1 MATGKARILQRSAR
15 LSKVALANFRAYPDV
30 EDKLAATMTELAGKR
45 IEGGAHPIVDAVWI
59 ASHRGDAKV
68 RLVEVDVS
76 RGAYE
81 AGHIPDAVFWN
92 AYSDLRDPD
101 YKPVGRAELEDLLS
115 RSGIAP
121 DSTLVFYGYGAAL
134 GFWLMRAHGHRDVRM
149 LVGLREQW
157 AQAGGAWSA
166 RVPEPRGTSYPLVA
180 PDTGALSS
188 QAVVEAAI
196 DDPGHVLLDVRSE
209 LEFSGERFWPSGA
222 IENTGRAGHVPG
234 AISVPIEL
242 LRAEDDTFKAAEEMR
257 RVLEGA
263 GVTPDRKVITY
274 CTIGNRASQAWFA
287 LKYLLGYPDVSVYYG
302 SWVEWG
308 KAADTPVEPNVSSS

>member
-1 MATGKARILQRSAR
+1 M
-15 LSKVALANFRAYPDV
+15 
-30 EDKLAATMTELAGKR
+30 
-45 IEGGAHPIVDAVWI
+45 PIVDAAWI
-59 ASHRGDAKV
+59 ASHRGDGKV

-76 RGAYE
+76 PGAYE

-101 YKPVGRAELEDLLS
+101 YTPVGRSELEGLLS

-121 DSTLVFYGYGAAL
+121 EHTLVFYGYGAAL

-166 RVPEPRGTSYPLVA
+166 RVPEPRETSYPLAGADAGMLCTRVA
-180 PDTGALSS
+180 
-188 QAVVEAAI
+188 VEAAI
-196 DDPGHVLLDVRSE
+196 DDPRHVLLDVRSE

-222 IENTGRAGHVPG
+222 TEDTGRAGHIPG
-234 AISVPIEL
+234 AISVPIES
-242 LRAEDDTFKAAEEMR
+242 LRAENDTFKAAAEMH
-257 RVLEGA
+257 RVLQGA
-263 GVTPDRKVITY
+263 GVTSDRKVITY

-302 SWVEWG
+302 SWVRWG
-308 KAADTPVEPNVSSS
+308 KAENTPVEPNISSS